1 MARADTHYSGDFYMI
16 GVIHRDERNPEVLPS
31 CIDRIRPDV
40 ITVEISQYSIDFRRL
55 TGNMYR
61 EKLKG
66 VCTEPDPQYDRR
78 IADLT
83 SFIDMPSEYAIAD
96 AYCRQH
102 NIHLYPVDMDLFSR
116 LKLGKV
122 NELTDRKN
130 IMAGLAP
137 DAARGKSEK
146 ILANLYFDK
155 GVAAFNYDEEMA
167 MRDNFICHR
176 IAILRKRYKGG
187 RLLHIAGW
195 QHLRDPLSLYDSFH
209 PVKIYP
215 YD

>member
-1 MARADTHYSGDFYMI
+1 MAHADTEYSSDFYML
-16 GVIHRDERNPEVLPS
+16 GVIHRDERNPEVLHS
-31 CIDRIRPDV
+31 CFERIWPDV
-40 ITVEISQYSIDFRRL
+40 ITVEISQFSIDFRRL

-66 VCTEPDPQYDRR
+66 IQTESGPQCDRR
-78 IADLT
+78 IADVT
-83 SFIDMPSEYAIAD
+83 SFIDMPSEFTIAD
-96 AYCRQH
+96 EYCRQNNKH
-102 NIHLYPVDMDLFSR
+102 VYPVDMDLFSR

-122 NELTDRKN
+122 DELTDRKN
-130 IMAGLAP
+130 IMAGVAP
-137 DAARGKSEK
+137 DIPRGMPEK
-146 ILANLYFDK
+146 LLADLYFRK

-195 QHLRDPLSLYDSFH
+195 QHLRDPLSLYDAFH